1 MAFLDVV
8 NTVATK
14 KIVPG
19 VVDNVFKN
27 SPLLA
32 LMKQKNLRE
41 YPGGPSWQENFLYD
55 TLVPEAYLPGETH
68 NLAQKQIATGG
79 TVTPKYYNVPV
90 SAYLEKLKVEMAGP
104 QVVFNYIDMLLQDA
118 ALALSAKLANDLY
131 RHGQVVGASDRT
143 RNINGLDEALSD
155 GTTNGFDGRTYTSYL
170 TVTRTDVLSAMN
182 SPMTGPG
189 ASIAGS
195 ITYPILEQAFGSVII
210 GGEQPDLLVTTNL
223 GLSYI
228 KMAFQAQQRFE
239 TTSPDFGFRGGMFN
253 GAKILADQYCP
264 GTRVASTPDTTLGY
278 SAISAGETLWF
289 LNTSTFRLYVS
300 TDSLFGF
307 GFTGFIPAQGSSTV
321 AGHYKVALN
330 FTCVAPRLS
339 RQLYAITG

>member
-1 MAFLDVV
+1 MAFLDIV

-19 VVDNVFKN
+19 VVDNVFRN

-32 LMKQKNLRE
+32 IMKQKNLRE
-41 YPGGPSWQENFLYD
+41 YAGGPSWQENFLYD
-55 TLVPEAYLPGETH
+55 TLVPEAYSPGDTH
-68 NLAQKQIATGG
+68 NFSQKQIATGG
-79 TVTPKYYNVPV
+79 TVTPRYYNVPV
-90 SAYLEKLKVEMAGP
+90 SAFLEKLKVEMAGP
-104 QVVFNYIDMLLQDA
+104 EVVFSYVDLLLQNA

-131 RHGQVVGASDRT
+131 RHGQAPSGSDRIK
-143 RNINGLDEALSD
+143 NINGLDEALND
-155 GTTNGFDGRTYTSYL
+155 GTTNGFDGRAYTSYL
-170 TVTRTDVLSAMN
+170 TVTRTDVLSALN
-182 SPMTGPG
+182 SPMTGPAAAVSG
-189 ASIAGS
+189 A

-210 GGEQPDLLVTTNL
+210 GAEQPDLLVTTNL

-239 TTSPDFGFRGGMFN
+239 SSNPDFGFRGGLFN
-253 GAKILADQYCP
+253 GAKIIADQYCP
-264 GTRVASTPDTTLGY
+264 GTRTATTPDGTVGY
-278 SAISAGETLWF
+278 SAIAGGETLWF

-321 AGHYKVALN
+321 VGHYKVALN

-339 RQLYAITG
+339 RQLHTITG